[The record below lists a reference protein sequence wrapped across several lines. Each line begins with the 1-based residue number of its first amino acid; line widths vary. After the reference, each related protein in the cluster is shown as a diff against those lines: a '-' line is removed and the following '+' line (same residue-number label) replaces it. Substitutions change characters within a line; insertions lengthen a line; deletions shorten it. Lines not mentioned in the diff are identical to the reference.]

1 MASDIPRLESFRL
14 EALEPGVLHRFW
26 LRLLRGADEAP
37 SSIPLQVLRAP
48 EPGPTVGVVA
58 VIHGEEL
65 NGAVAIH
72 ALADRA
78 LSWGLRKGA
87 LVMVPVVNV
96 PGFWRGAR
104 TYWDG
109 KDLNRSMEG
118 PERGRPSQRFGWRFV
133 ERVIKRLDYLV
144 DLHTA
149 TTGYENSFYARADL
163 DDPAVRGIT
172 RAMRV
177 PIVLHRRA
185 PDGSLRQAAQRCGV
199 SAMAIEIGDPGCV
212 QPGRVAKTCAA
223 IGGLL
228 AELGMTDPTLVAA
241 ELGSDTQVVCRTSR
255 WLRTRGSGLVVGLPP
270 VASHVALGQTVGRV
284 VDVWG
289 GLVDTVVARQ
299 NGVIIGRVR
308 HPVVMDGTRL
318 LHLGSI
324 E

>member
-1 MASDIPRLESFRL
+1 MATQIPRVDAWSL
-14 EALEPGVLHRFW
+14 EALEPERLHCFW
-26 LRLLRGADEAP
+26 LRLLRGADDAP
-37 SSIPLQVLRAP
+37 SGVPVQVLRAQA
-48 EPGPTVGVVA
+48 PGPTVGVVA

-78 LSWGLRKGA
+78 LAWGLRRGA

-104 TYWDG
+104 NYWDG

-118 PERGRPSQRFGWRFV
+118 PELGRPSQRFGWRFV
-133 ERVIKRLDYLV
+133 ERIVKRLDYLV

-149 TTGYENSFYARADL
+149 TTGYRNSLYARADL
-163 DDPAVRGIT
+163 DAVEVRRMV

-177 PIVLHRRA
+177 PIVLHRAA
-185 PDGSLRQAAQRCGV
+185 PNGSLRQAALRYDV
-199 SAMAIEIGDPGCV
+199 VAVAVEIGDPGCV
-212 QPGRVAKTCAA
+212 QPTRVARTCAS

-228 AELGMTDPTLVAA
+228 AELDMIDGALVAS
-241 ELGSDTQVVCRTSR
+241 ELPIEPQVVCRSSR
-255 WLRTRGSGLVVGLPP
+255 WLRTRGSGLAVGLPE
-270 VASHVALGQTVGRV
+270 VATRVTAGQTLARV

-289 GLVDTVVARQ
+289 GAVDTVVARHP
-299 NGVIIGRVR
+299 GVVIGAAR
-308 HPVVMDGTRL
+308 HPVVMEGTRL
-318 LHLGSI
+318 IHLGAM